1 MWNEIT
7 WPSFLNQNLTDGEL
21 DRPLAREEFEEL
33 WRTVERKVRS
43 IARMMLGKT
52 ERSPQTDAVDD
63 MVQDTAVALLQAI
76 ELGHIRASTFVVKSW
91 LWRTEFNLAMARSR
105 TNRRGQLS
113 SLTAKEDEE
122 ARLEARFPVAPSA
135 EGAVEARGILR
146 RMLAAVAPGDAAI
159 FEAWA
164 KGSEPREIA
173 RLLRLN
179 PNTVRVKLH
188 RARFAAQRAV
198 RGELNARG
206 EPEEGYILNQNLR
219 WFSRKFLT
227 FGQGALTKLRD
238 CGIVFSTFKV
248 LVRSRDAS
256 RRRLRIGRIPR
267 KMFSAGLR
275 RGDLQVQHCAVT
287 SVTPRDDWCDNVQ
300 H

>member
-1 MWNEIT
+1 MQRHRAT
-7 WPSFLNQNLTDGEL
+7 VDG
-21 DRPLAREEFEEL
+21 
-33 WRTVERKVRS
+33 
-43 IARMMLGKT
+43 
-52 ERSPQTDAVDD
+52 DADD
-63 MVQDTAVALLQAI
+63 MVQDTAVALLHAI
-76 ELGHIRASTFVVKSW
+76 DRGHVRASTFVVKAW
-91 LWRTEFNLAMARSR
+91 LCHTMFNLAMARFR
-105 TNRRGQLS
+105 KHRRRPLT
-113 SLTAKEDEE
+113 SLGAEEDEA

-206 EPEEGYILNQNLR
+206 EPEEGYILIQNLR
-219 WFSRKFLT
+219 WFSRKLLP
-227 FGQGALTKLRD
+227 FGQGALTKLQD
-238 CGIVFSTFKV
+238 CGIVFSTFRS

-275 RGDLQVQHCAVT
+275 HGDQQVQHCAVP
-287 SVTPRDDWCDNVQ
+287 SVTPRDRWCHYVQ
-300 H
+300 Y